1 MSLNSKRFAATL
13 VLASGLCFSVGCL
26 GEDADGGDRW
36 SLDDEHTSEV
46 EPSTQPGGID
56 VDTTEV
62 IENDQ
67 VLPEVIE
74 PAEPIDLVPLRPRE
88 LDEGCDR
95 EGLADGIAPSNAN
108 KGGEACLQEVYGES
122 GCLSTQLRFYRD
134 GLGRLVREDSA
145 IHELDFQ
152 LSACG
157 PYADIPSPYRKE
169 WSYEGDS
176 AQVLEETQS
185 ESPEADAPTNR
196 VAYDWSDGA
205 LTSKVS
211 EFLDAEGNWYV
222 GVWERWEHGPRGA
235 TSWRRGWGED
245 VGSAEFYARDERGR
259 VLELERQNGEQERY
273 LARRQTWGD
282 GELPLVQEDFNLEGE
297 VTYRLTRSAYEE
309 ERAPG
314 EVWEIAMEETW
325 TTGAT
330 YYNEVARWI
339 DPDSS
344 LEVTV
349 TSSWGESHRQD
360 ERIHFFSKTRQ
371 TFDGKESV
379 LERYDEESGWTRYER
394 ERYDERGDAI
404 ELERWGSAGMLR
416 EHLVWER
423 DAAGRVTGEFQDFDQ
438 DGAYDLCN
446 HWTYS
451 HEGLLLQETVNVS
464 CDETLEGVQQH
475 TYDTLGRLVQTIA
488 DWNGDGVIDQRYEQR
503 FACDL

>member
-1 MSLNSKRFAATL
+1 M
-13 VLASGLCFSVGCL
+13 
-26 GEDADGGDRW
+26 
-36 SLDDEHTSEV
+36 
-46 EPSTQPGGID
+46 
-56 VDTTEV
+56 
-62 IENDQ
+62 
-67 VLPEVIE
+67 
-74 PAEPIDLVPLRPRE
+74 
-88 LDEGCDR
+88 
-95 EGLADGIAPSNAN
+95 
-108 KGGEACLQEVYGES
+108 
-122 GCLSTQLRFYRD
+122 
-134 GLGRLVREDSA
+134 
-145 IHELDFQ
+145 
-152 LSACG
+152 
-157 PYADIPSPYRKE
+157 
-169 WSYEGDS
+169 
-176 AQVLEETQS
+176 
-185 ESPEADAPTNR
+185 
-196 VAYDWSDGA
+196 
-205 LTSKVS
+205 
-211 EFLDAEGNWYV
+211 
-222 GVWERWEHGPRGA
+222 
-235 TSWRRGWGED
+235 
-245 VGSAEFYARDERGR
+245 
-259 VLELERQNGEQERY
+259 
-273 LARRQTWGD
+273 
-282 GELPLVQEDFNLEGE
+282 GE